1 MIKYAEDLLND
12 LYQLYRETG
21 NRERMIRYDGLDSF
35 DPDLANDVKR
45 KTINAVEE
53 LAERGLVE
61 IEGRAIGFI
70 QIKLTPRGID
80 HFEAPP
86 SPPVS
91 QNINIGTIAGSAIV
105 GSQTHAT
112 LNVGATL
119 TDVSALISELPG
131 IQKAIGENLL
141 QELKGMESGEKEIKK
156 GALSKFSDLL
166 AKHSDLSTA
175 VLEFIGKLLVGA

>member
-1 MIKYAEDLLND
+1 MVKYVEDLLND
-12 LYQLYRETG
+12 LYQMYQETG
-21 NRERMIRYDGLDSF
+21 IRSRKILFGSDTLDRDMALELKSR
-35 DPDLANDVKR
+35 AISGAK
-45 KTINAVEE
+45 E
-53 LAERGLVE
+53 LAERGFVE
-61 IEGRAIGFI
+61 IEALAASFI

-119 TDVSALISELPG
+119 TDISALVSELVG
-131 IQKAIGENLL
+131 TQKAVGEELL

-156 GALSKFSDLL
+156 GSLSKFSDLL

>member
-12 LYQLYRETG
+12 LYQFYRKTG
-21 NRERMIRYDGLDSF
+21 KRERMIRYDGLDSF
-35 DPDLANDVKR
+35 DQDLANDVKR
-45 KTINAVEE
+45 KTINAVDE

-61 IEGRAIGFI
+61 IKAQAIGFI
-70 QIKLTPRGID
+70 QIKLTSRGID

-86 SPPVS
+86 ATSVS

-119 TDVSALISELPG
+119 TDISALVSELVG
-131 IQKAIGENLL
+131 TQKAVGEELL

-175 VLEFIGKLLVGA
+175 VLEFIVKLLVGA